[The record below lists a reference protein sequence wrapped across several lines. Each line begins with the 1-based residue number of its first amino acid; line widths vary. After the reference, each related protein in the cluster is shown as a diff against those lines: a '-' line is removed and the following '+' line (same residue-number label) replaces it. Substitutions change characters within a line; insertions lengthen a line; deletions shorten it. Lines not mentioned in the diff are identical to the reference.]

1 MKNLDA
7 KELKTHL
14 KWASEFLVE
23 LEPGCAASPE
33 FSGRRQ
39 FKLLPHSSFYTFT
52 ALVHESLLAQCN

>member
-39 FKLLPHSSFYTFT
+39 FKLPPHSSFYTFT
-52 ALVHESLLAQCN
+52 ALVH